1 MRTLARAL
9 KDRGPPILLRR
20 QRIRLGHHILQLDFN
35 LLFGEQESLPE
46 LVADGAALQELGE
59 GGLGVADLDEAVN
72 VFCGAAEEG
81 GAEDGVGDFGVG
93 AVGSVAGRG
102 LLEFEEGEV
111 DVALEVGREPRG

>member
-1 MRTLARAL
+1 M
-9 KDRGPPILLRR
+9 
-20 QRIRLGHHILQLDFN
+20 
-35 LLFGEQESLPE
+35 PE

-59 GGLGVADLDEAVN
+59 GGLGVADLDEAVD

-93 AVGSVAGRG
+93 AVGAAGGCGG

-111 DVALEVGREPRG
+111 DVALEVGREPGS